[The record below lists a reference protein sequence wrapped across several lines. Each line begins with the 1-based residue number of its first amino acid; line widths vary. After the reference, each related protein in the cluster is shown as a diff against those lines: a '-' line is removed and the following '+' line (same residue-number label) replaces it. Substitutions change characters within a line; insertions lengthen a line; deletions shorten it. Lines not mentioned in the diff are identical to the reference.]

1 MGSFLLV
8 ILRHFFRLVLECS
21 ICLRPVYKVSLLLT
35 IMYLSRTFQEV
46 DYVAKHKSFRFFSSG
61 QRLLQVL
68 GQIEGIS
75 QSLGFSLL
83 YDLSILVDSLG
94 SSVLSNESL
103 VPILVGHMYALDNY
117 PVSLLQNSSYASSLR
132 TLIDQLVQSIRS
144 SPFAKFSLL
153 VFMSD
158 LSSGFQR
165 GPPKPKGRYSRIPFG
180 FPLDFPLVQS
190 SNEFLVQP
198 PVLEAQAPVLD
209 AQLPVLE
216 VQSQKEGLSPVH
228 ESEHSM
234 LEEPTVVINL
244 TPHQSTISYV
254 GEARSGGFGV
264 PN

>member
-1 MGSFLLV
+1 MGSFFLV
-8 ILRHFFRLVLECS
+8 ILRHFFCLVLECS
-21 ICLRPVYKVSLLLT
+21 FSFKAVYKVSLLLT

-75 QSLGFSLL
+75 HALGFSLL

-94 SSVLSNESL
+94 SLVLSDESL
-103 VPILVGHMYALDNY
+103 IPILIGHMYALDTY
-117 PVSLLQNSSYASSLR
+117 PVSLLQNSSYAASLKA
-132 TLIDQLVQSIRS
+132 LIDQLAQSIRS

-158 LSSGFQR
+158 LSVGYQR
-165 GPPKPKGRYSRIPFG
+165 APPKPKGRYSRISFG
-180 FPLDFPLVQS
+180 FPLDPPLAQS
-190 SNEFLVQP
+190 SYEFPIQP
-198 PVLEAQAPVLD
+198 PVLA
-209 AQLPVLE
+209 
-216 VQSQKEGLSPVH
+216 VQPQKEGNSPLL

-234 LEEPTVVINL
+234 LEEPTVVIDL

-254 GEARSGGFGV
+254 GEAHSGGFGLL
-264 PN
+264 N